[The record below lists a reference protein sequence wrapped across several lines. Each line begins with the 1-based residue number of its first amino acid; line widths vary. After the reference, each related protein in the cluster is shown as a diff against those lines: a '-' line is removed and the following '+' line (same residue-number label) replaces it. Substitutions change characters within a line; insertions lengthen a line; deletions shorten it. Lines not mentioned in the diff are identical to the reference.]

1 MIWHLEGFTCSP
13 TLAIAGMS
21 FFRMLLVLGDSYA
34 HRFRSIC
41 DAGDSITASGWRG
54 ACVGDD
60 EFRRWAIREAVLRRP
75 QRVFLMVGSN
85 DLARPLQDMI
95 SGMIRSALASASSVP
110 EAATGPAPTPA
121 SGAPEASTGPATAP
135 DAVLRLAAAAAP
147 TTSEQLP
154 TPAAPI
160 TSTAGVPA
168 PAARSGRLTGA
179 MGLGDLQHPDI
190 VSELADAALAP
201 ATIKAYRTTWAQFR
215 HFLCRPA
222 PRDLFPVSVSQ
233 VVDFLA
239 HRYDA
244 GCGSAT
250 LASISSAISYGHKV
264 RGLVDPTADF
274 RVRQVL
280 AGARRLRPG
289 GDSRLAITA
298 AWPDW
303 MLPAFRAIVCA

>member
-1 MIWHLEGFTCSP
+1 M
-13 TLAIAGMS
+13 A
-21 FFRMLLVLGDSYA
+21 RMLLVLGDSYA

-135 DAVLRLAAAAAP
+135 DAVLRLAAAAVP
-147 TTSEQLP
+147 TTS
-154 TPAAPI
+154 
-160 TSTAGVPA
+160 VPA

-215 HFLCRPA
+215 HFLCRRMA
-222 PRDLFPVSVSQ
+222 GLDAARLSGHCLRIGGASHGAAVGMTELQLGQAGRWSSQ
-233 VVDFLA
+233 AL
-239 HRYDA
+239 RR
-244 GCGSAT
+244 
-250 LASISSAISYGHKV
+250 SYGH
-264 RGLVDPTADF
+264 GLSHGY
-274 RVRQVL
+274 
-280 AGARRLRPG
+280 AGHRHRRSLGYASYGHGYAARSHGYGYAPRSYG
-289 GDSRLAITA
+289 YASHSYGYA
-298 AWPDW
+298 
-303 MLPAFRAIVCA
+303 PASYGYGH

>member
-1 MIWHLEGFTCSP
+1 MNCLLLPCAVH
-13 TLAIAGMS
+13 
-21 FFRMLLVLGDSYA
+21 RMLLVLGDSYA

-41 DAGDSITASGWRG
+41 NAGDSITASGWRG

-60 EFRRWAIREAVLRRP
+60 EFRRWAIRQAVLRRP

-110 EAATGPAPTPA
+110 EASTGPAPAPA

-147 TTSEQLP
+147 TTS
-154 TPAAPI
+154 
-160 TSTAGVPA
+160 VPA

-179 MGLGDLQHPDI
+179 MGLGDLQHADI

-264 RGLVDPTADF
+264 RGLVDPTTDF